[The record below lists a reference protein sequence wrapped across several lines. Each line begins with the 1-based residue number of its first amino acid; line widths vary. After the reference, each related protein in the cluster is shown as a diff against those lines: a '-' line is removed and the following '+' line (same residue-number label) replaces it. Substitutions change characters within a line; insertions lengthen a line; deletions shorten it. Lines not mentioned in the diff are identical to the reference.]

1 MNRVHAECRWREAS
15 SGSEDE
21 LAIARR
27 GSGGDARLVEG
38 YLNFLA
44 CGGCTDADG
53 LAGEKNPVDAP
64 GGVRV

>member
-1 MNRVHAECRWREAS
+1 MWNS
-15 SGSEDE
+15 TSEDE
-21 LAIARR
+21 LAIVRR

-53 LAGEKNPVDAP
+53 LAGEPRPVDAP